1 MFKQKGVI
9 RDNSILKEFDKLEE
23 LNINFMNN
31 TLNQNKDDNLNNK
44 KNTET
49 TWYNKSNISRGIN
62 PSIDKLMENKKN
74 LKD

>member
-1 MFKQKGVI
+1 
-9 RDNSILKEFDKLEE
+9 
-23 LNINFMNN
+23 MNN

-62 PSIDKLMENKKN
+62 PSIDKLMENKK
-74 LKD
+74 KI